1 MIEFLIPIVATLFIF
16 AGYVI
21 GFHDGRDHAKSR

>member
-1 MIEFLIPIVATLFIF
+1 MIDFLIPIAATLLIF

-21 GFHDGRDHAKSR
+21 GFHDGRDHAEGR